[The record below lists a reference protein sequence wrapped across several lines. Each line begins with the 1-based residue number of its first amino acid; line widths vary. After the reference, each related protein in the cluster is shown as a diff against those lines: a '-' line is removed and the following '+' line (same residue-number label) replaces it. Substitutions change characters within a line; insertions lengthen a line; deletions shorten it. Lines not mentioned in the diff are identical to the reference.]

1 MSTAADGIVES
12 AGKSFPGGFK
22 TPEAA
27 FANTQTNKLGVQG
40 TGELKPGEN
49 IPGVTTAR
57 TSPTLI
63 TPTTTEAPVS
73 AVAEVPAPAT
83 TETVAEPTTPEDTQQ
98 AENPSELLRK
108 KLLAEQA
115 KLEADRTAAQPIIP
129 TREELAKKVSPEA
142 QKILDYWKKP

>member
-27 FANTQTNKLGVQG
+27 FANTQTNKL
-40 TGELKPGEN
+40 
-49 IPGVTTAR
+49 
-57 TSPTLI
+57 
-63 TPTTTEAPVS
+63 
-73 AVAEVPAPAT
+73 VPAPAI
-83 TETVAEPTTPEDTQQ
+83 TETAVKPTTPENTQQ
-98 AENPSELLRK
+98 AENPSELLRE

>member
-1 MSTAADGIVES
+1 MPTAADGTIES
-12 AGKSFPGGFK
+12 AGVLPGGFK
-22 TPEAA
+22 SPDAA
-27 FANTQTNKLGVQG
+27 FASAQAGLLGIKE
-40 TGELKPGEN
+40 TGELKPGN
-49 IPGVTTAR
+49 IPGVTTAP
-57 TSPTLI
+57 TSI
-63 TPTTTEAPVS
+63 TPIA
-73 AVAEVPAPAT
+73 AGVPAPAI
-83 TETVAEPTTPEDTQQ
+83 TETAVKPTTPENTQQ